1 MFIFVREAIPMLVST
16 KGRYAL
22 RVMLELAQS
31 DSTVYMP
38 LPLIAEKQ
46 GISEK
51 YLESIISVLS
61 KAGLVDGLRG
71 KGGGYRLNRP
81 AADYSVG
88 QILRL
93 TEGSLAPVTC
103 LESEENPCPRAGQ
116 CTTLPMWEKLDAL
129 WPTCW
134 LRPTASASDAHPH
147 GTPSASSRSQGTASS
162 TSRRR
167 IIPPVGTDNS
177 VRPHRTL
184 QIECSH
190 KNSRTIRFGSFLFVI
205 LSSSYRS

>member
-1 MFIFVREAIPMLVST
+1 MLVST

-22 RVMLELAQS
+22 RVMLELAQD
-31 DSTVYMP
+31 DSAAYLP
-38 LPLIAEKQ
+38 LPAIAERQ

-103 LESEENPCPRAGQ
+103 LEGDENICPRAGH
-116 CTTLPMWEKLDAL
+116 CTTLPMWEKLDKMVDDFFE
-129 WPTCW
+129 
-134 LRPTASASDAHPH
+134 S
-147 GTPSASSRSQGTASS
+147 
-162 TSRRR
+162 
-167 IIPPVGTDNS
+167 I
-177 VRPHRTL
+177 TL
-184 QIECSH
+184 QD
-190 KNSRTIRFGSFLFVI
+190 I
-205 LSSSYRS
+205 LKEQSV

>member
-1 MFIFVREAIPMLVST
+1 MLVST

-22 RVMLELAQS
+22 RVMLELAQD
-31 DSTVYMP
+31 DSAAYLP
-38 LPLIAEKQ
+38 LPAIAERQ

-93 TEGSLAPVTC
+93 TEGSLAPSPALRATKTPAPAPVTAPR
-103 LESEENPCPRAGQ
+103 SPCGKS
-116 CTTLPMWEKLDAL
+116 W
-129 WPTCW
+129 
-134 LRPTASASDAHPH
+134 
-147 GTPSASSRSQGTASS
+147 TPSS
-162 TSRRR
+162 T
-167 IIPPVGTDNS
+167 
-177 VRPHRTL
+177 
-184 QIECSH
+184 
-190 KNSRTIRFGSFLFVI
+190 TIWTVSPWPI
-205 LSSSYRS
+205 C

>member
-1 MFIFVREAIPMLVST
+1 MLVST

-22 RVMLELAQS
+22 RVMLELARD
-31 DSTVYMP
+31 DSAAYLP
-38 LPLIAEKQ
+38 LPAIAERQ

-103 LESEENPCPRAGQ
+103 LEGDENTCPAPVTAPRSPCGKS
-116 CTTLPMWEKLDAL
+116 W
-129 WPTCW
+129 
-134 LRPTASASDAHPH
+134 
-147 GTPSASSRSQGTASS
+147 TPSS
-162 TSRRR
+162 T
-167 IIPPVGTDNS
+167 
-177 VRPHRTL
+177 
-184 QIECSH
+184 
-190 KNSRTIRFGSFLFVI
+190 TIWTVSPWPI
-205 LSSSYRS
+205 S